1 MMKTSVSILIIFVL
15 CIFNYLTAHSTYYP
29 HVAMKQSKN
38 TGVRTLPNPPPGIIS
53 YHIHIT
59 YTLFNPDVCI
69 N

>member
-1 MMKTSVSILIIFVL
+1 
-15 CIFNYLTAHSTYYP
+15 
-29 HVAMKQSKN
+29 MKQSKN